1 MVHLIR
7 TIDAHIGGQPLRLIV
22 DGLPPIGGRSLAG
35 RVDRFARTADYVRRA
50 LVKLPRGHEGMTAA
64 VLLEPATPGA
74 HASLICMDADGY
86 PPLVGHAVIGAAT
99 IAIERG
105 LLFTGE
111 RVPEMRVVFDTP
123 AGTVSA
129 MARVQ
134 AHGDRV
140 RVDSIAMTNA
150 PAFVH
155 AAARAVQVGSRELR
169 VDVAFGGQFHAI
181 VDTEAVGIP
190 LEMSRLPELRRLAVD
205 LLTSLNAAA
214 RIEHPAEPTLRGVSA
229 VTLTAAPRD
238 PEAHLRNVTI
248 GASGAVDLSGDV
260 TGTSAV
266 MAVLDAMGL
275 LADDQ
280 VFVHEGL
287 SGAVLRGR
295 PIRRTEVGGLP
306 ALITEITGSAWVTG
320 EHTFV
325 LDDDDPFREGF

>member
-7 TIDAHIGGQPLRLIV
+7 TIDAHAGGQPLRLIV

-35 RVDRFARTADYVRRA
+35 RIDRFARTADFVRRA
-50 LVKLPRGHEGMTAA
+50 LVRLPRGHEGMTAA
-64 VLLEPATPGA
+64 VLLEPSTPGA
-74 HASLICMDADGY
+74 HASLVSMDADGY
-86 PPLVGHAVIGAAT
+86 PPVVGHAVIGAAT
-99 IAIERG
+99 IAIERS
-105 LLFTGE
+105 LLFTGDP
-111 RVPEMRVVFDTP
+111 VPEMRVVFDTL
-123 AGTVSA
+123 AGTVTS

-140 RVDSIAMTNA
+140 RVDSVAMTNA

-155 AAARAVQVGSRELR
+155 TAARAVRVGTREVR

-190 LEMSRLPELRRLAVD
+190 LEMSRLADLRRLAVD
-205 LLTSLNAAA
+205 LLSSLNAAA
-214 RIEHPAEPTLRGVSA
+214 RIQHPVEPALHGVSA
-229 VTLTAAPRD
+229 VTFTAAPRD

-248 GASGAVDLSGDV
+248 GTSGAVDLSGGV

-275 LADDQ
+275 LAEDQ

-295 PIRRTEVGGLP
+295 PVRRTEVGAVP
-306 ALITEITGSAWVTG
+306 ALVTEITGSAWITG
-320 EHTFV
+320 EHTFL